1 MSDNENLLA
10 EARVSLHR
18 GVASK
23 YAWEV
28 FANLVAALE
37 QADRCIASERAKAIK
52 GLLPK
57 GAEFFPED
65 GGIVFEGKVYFPA
78 DYVLSRRDIAA
89 ISEAAWDK
97 AMAHV
102 TETFGY
108 ENGYA
113 TWDYKFNP
121 FRGEQA

>member
-37 QADRCIASERAKAIK
+37 QADRWLASVKADAWAEGAYAALEEEDECIKFDFVSE
-52 GLLPK
+52 
-57 GAEFFPED
+57 
-65 GGIVFEGKVYFPA
+65 
-78 DYVLSRRDIAA
+78 
-89 ISEAAWDK
+89 
-97 AMAHV
+97 
-102 TETFGY
+102 T
-108 ENGYA
+108 
-113 TWDYKFNP
+113 NP
-121 FRGEQA
+121 YRGEQA

>member
-37 QADRCIASERAKAIK
+37 QADRWLASVKA
-52 GLLPK
+52 
-57 GAEFFPED
+57 D
-65 GGIVFEGKVYFPA
+65 VWDEG
-78 DYVLSRRDIAA
+78 RDCTGPYP
-89 ISEAAWDK
+89 
-97 AMAHV
+97 V
-102 TETFGY
+102 
-108 ENGYA
+108 
-113 TWDYKFNP
+113 NP
-121 FRGEQA
+121 YRGEQA